1 MALEHFAIQA
11 ERLPL
16 LVHCMDGTLTT
27 GLAIMCL
34 RKLQLISFEYAAAE
48 FLRFTRLNKANQ

>member
-48 FLRFTRLNKANQ
+48 FLRFTRLN